1 MPEDQYIR
9 KGKVIKVQDGDSVFC
24 EIDMGFSCFTKVE
37 LRLLDVFA
45 FESKGSE
52 KELGIAD
59 KEALE
64 KVLPEGTFVTIQTF
78 KTRTGKQKMSFTRYI
93 AKIWLENGE
102 LLNDLLKVKPQGGI
116 GANKKK

>member
-9 KGKVIKVQDGDSVFC
+9 KGKIIKVQDGDSVFC

-52 KELGIAD
+52 KELGLAD
-59 KEALE
+59 KEALQ
-64 KVLPEGTFVTIQTF
+64 KILPEGSSVIIQTF
-78 KTRTGKQKMSFTRYI
+78 KTKTGKQKMSFTRYI
-93 AKIWLENGE
+93 AKIWLENGQ
-102 LLNDLLKVKPQGGI
+102 LLNDILKEKPQGGI
-116 GANKKK
+116 GIKKKK